1 MHPVMASHHACKKP
15 HEIRQFKVGKHSHV
29 FIPTLPDTGKS
40 LNLGSFIFHNKRK
53 RGTNMADMNIEKARH
68 NMIEQQIRP
77 WDVLDQRVLNLIQRI
92 PREEFVLPEYRSL
105 AFTDMELPIGN
116 DEVMM
121 EPKLEARML
130 QSLAIQPTDKV
141 LEIGTG
147 SGYVTAM
154 LAGLAAQVVSV
165 EIEPA
170 LQQQAARRLATQG
183 IGNVTLEQGD
193 ASNGWAN
200 GQPYNAIAVTG
211 SMPVLPKGL
220 KENLQVG
227 GRLFAVVGEAPAM
240 QAVLVTRINTNEWRE
255 EALFE
260 TVVPSLHN
268 VQQAEAFV
276 F

>member
-1 MHPVMASHHACKKP
+1 
-15 HEIRQFKVGKHSHV
+15 
-29 FIPTLPDTGKS
+29 
-40 LNLGSFIFHNKRK
+40 
-53 RGTNMADMNIEKARH
+53 MADMNIEKARH

-77 WDVLDQRVLNLIQRI
+77 WDVLDQQILSLIQRI

-130 QSLAIQPTDKV
+130 QSLAVQPTDKV

-154 LAGLAAQVVSV
+154 LANLAAQVVSV

-200 GQPYNAIAVTG
+200 GQPYNVIAVTG
-211 SMPVLPKGL
+211 SIPVLPKAL

-227 GRLFAVVGEAPAM
+227 GRLFAVIGEAPAM
-240 QAVLVTRINTNEWRE
+240 RAVLVTRINSNEWRE
-255 EALFE
+255 EILFE

-268 VQQAEAFV
+268 VQQAEAFI